1 MVSTSNKLT
10 KIQLF
15 DWVMGKLSKAGEIIM
30 LDEAHNIE
38 DVCRDS
44 ASIQSQ
50 EEGLKYDFI
59 LIYLLRKLI
68 IQSESFEF

>member
-1 MVSTSNKLT
+1 
-10 KIQLF
+10 
-15 DWVMGKLSKAGEIIM
+15 M

>member
-1 MVSTSNKLT
+1 MVSTSDQLA

-15 DWVMGKLSKAGEIIM
+15 DWVMRKLSKAGEIIM

-59 LIYLLRKLI
+59 LIYLLQKLI

>member
-1 MVSTSNKLT
+1 
-10 KIQLF
+10 
-15 DWVMGKLSKAGEIIM
+15 M

-59 LIYLLRKLI
+59 WIYLLQKIKYSDEFSNFETTLI
-68 IQSESFEF
+68 RFRLRTFFGLFLFSFENFSI

>member
-1 MVSTSNKLT
+1 MVSTSDQLA

-15 DWVMGKLSKAGEIIM
+15 DWVMRKLSKAGEIIM

-59 LIYLLRKLI
+59 GFIYYRN
-68 IQSESFEF
+68 

>member
-1 MVSTSNKLT
+1 
-10 KIQLF
+10 
-15 DWVMGKLSKAGEIIM
+15 M

-50 EEGLKYDFI
+50 EEGLEIWFY
-59 LIYLLRKLI
+59 IYLLQKLKY
-68 IQSESFEF
+68 SEKLLNFEPMFIPI

>member
-59 LIYLLRKLI
+59 LIYLLQKLI

>member
-1 MVSTSNKLT
+1 
-10 KIQLF
+10 
-15 DWVMGKLSKAGEIIM
+15 M

-50 EEGLKYDFI
+50 EEGLKRFYLDIFI
-59 LIYLLRKLI
+59 TEINV
-68 IQSESFEF
+68 QSEIFEF

>member
-1 MVSTSNKLT
+1 MR
-10 KIQLF
+10 
-15 DWVMGKLSKAGEIIM
+15 KLSKAGEIIM

-59 LIYLLRKLI
+59 LIYLLQKLI

>member
-50 EEGLKYDFI
+50 EEGLRRFYLDLFI
-59 LIYLLRKLI
+59 TENK
-68 IQSESFEF
+68 IQ

>member
-1 MVSTSNKLT
+1 
-10 KIQLF
+10 
-15 DWVMGKLSKAGEIIM
+15 MGKLSKAGEIIM

-59 LIYLLRKLI
+59 LIYLLQKLI

>member
-1 MVSTSNKLT
+1 MVSTSDQLA

-15 DWVMGKLSKAGEIIM
+15 DWVMRKLSKAGEIIM

-50 EEGLKYDFI
+50 EGGLKYDFI
-59 LIYLLRKLI
+59 
-68 IQSESFEF
+68 

>member
-50 EEGLKYDFI
+50 EEGLRRFYLDLFI
-59 LIYLLRKLI
+59 TENK
-68 IQSESFEF
+68 IQSEIFEF